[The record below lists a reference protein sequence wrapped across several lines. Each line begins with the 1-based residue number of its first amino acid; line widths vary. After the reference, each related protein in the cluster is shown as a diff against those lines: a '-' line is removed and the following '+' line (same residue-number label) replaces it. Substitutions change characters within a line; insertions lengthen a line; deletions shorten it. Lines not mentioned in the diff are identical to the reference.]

1 MGAVANVV
9 GGIFGGSGGQ
19 QVQDRTTTTTNS
31 IDPMLKPYVEFGLGE
46 ARRLYDAPG
55 PGYFPG
61 QTYISPSQSTLSA
74 LQSAENRA
82 TAGSPL
88 LRQAQSALG
97 TNINAINP
105 AVSQYSSLYENAAT
119 DPSQAFY
126 QQLQGGE
133 FGNEALAGTRATA
146 AGDYLG
152 GNQFFQGAF
161 NPAARSA
168 QQSYYDAIQNVS
180 SKAASSGRYGSGAYG
195 QLTDRAGGTF
205 ANALTDVAGKLA
217 YQNYGDERARQE
229 AAVSRLGGLSQQD
242 ITNRLAGASA
252 LTQGGQ
258 QEYANQL
265 AATQGLAGTSASDR
279 AAQLQALQAAPG
291 MAEADYGDIQ
301 KLLTAG
307 QAREGYDQTALQD
320 QINRYNYEQN
330 LPQAKLQSFLSGVY
344 GAPSGGTST
353 STQPI
358 YSNPSQQAFGNLL
371 GAAGTSAA
379 LYTAFSDIRTKENIV
394 NIGNGQH
401 NLPVYMFEYK
411 PDWKDEAGHGKFVG
425 YMAHEVEEVVPQAV
439 ITRADGI
446 KQVCYD
452 LV

>member
-1 MGAVANVV
+1 MGAIGNVV
-9 GGIFGGSGGQ
+9 SGIFGGSGGQ
-19 QVQDRTTTTTNS
+19 QVDQRTSTTTNS

-61 QTYISPSQSTLSA
+61 QTYISPSSTTLSA
-74 LQSAENRA
+74 LQSAESRA
-82 TAGSPL
+82 SAGSPL

-97 TNINAINP
+97 MNINAVNP
-105 AVSQYSSLYENAAT
+105 SASQYSALYGNANT

-126 QQLQGGE
+126 QQLQGGQ
-133 FGNEALAGTRATA
+133 FANEALAGTRATA

-161 NPAARSA
+161 NPAARAA
-168 QQSYYDAIQNVS
+168 QQSYYDAIQNVT
-180 SKAASSGRYGSGAYG
+180 SKAASAGRYGSGAYG

-229 AAVSRLGGLSQQD
+229 AAQGRLGGLSQQD
-242 ITNRLAGASA
+242 LSNRLAGATA

-258 QEYANQL
+258 QQYANQL
-265 AATQGLAGTSASDR
+265 AATQGLAGVSASDR
-279 AAQLQALQAAPG
+279 AAQLSALQAAPG

-301 KLLTAG
+301 KLLSTG
-307 QAREGYDQTALQD
+307 QAREGYSQTALQD

-353 STQPI
+353 SQQPI

-371 GAAGTSAA
+371 GAAGTGAL
-379 LYTAFSDIRTKENIV
+379 LYTAFSDIRTKQNIV
-394 NIGNGQH
+394 NIGTGKH
-401 NLPVYMFEYK
+401 NLPIYMFDYK
-411 PDWKDEAGHGKFVG
+411 PEWKDEAGHGKFIG
-425 YMAHEVEEVVPQAV
+425 YMAHDVEKVVPQAV

-446 KQVCYD
+446 QKINYA